1 VNHPVLDAASGRHH
15 VFGKTKKTEV
25 EGTALILAVDI
36 VRVSSDGQTPTREFA
51 ADIAVPDVEPFRT
64 KLTEPKW
71 TADFWPPTA
80 RETRGILYDTATQQV
95 RFDMKDPRNSFKHHD
110 DAKHSGF
117 DDLLKG
123 APGS

>member
-1 VNHPVLDAASGRHH
+1 M
-15 VFGKTKKTEV
+15 FGKIKKTEV
-25 EGTALILAVDI
+25 KGSAVIVAVNI

-51 ADIAVPDVEPFRT
+51 ADISVTDVEAFRT
-64 KLTEPKW
+64 KLGEPKW

-80 RETRGILYDTATQQV
+80 RETRGILYDTATREV
-95 RFDMKDPRNSFKHHD
+95 RFDMGDPRNSFKHHD
-110 DAKHSGF
+110 DVKAAGF